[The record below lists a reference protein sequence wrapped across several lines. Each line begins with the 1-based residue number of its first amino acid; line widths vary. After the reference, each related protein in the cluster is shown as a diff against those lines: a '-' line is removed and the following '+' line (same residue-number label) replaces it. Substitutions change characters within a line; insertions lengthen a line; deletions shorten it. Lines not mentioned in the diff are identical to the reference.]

1 MVRHLFGAS
10 SSPSVA
16 NFCLKK
22 TASIYGTE
30 FDPDV
35 VQTVEWNKYEDDL
48 MKSVDTPTTAV
59 RLSTQLR
66 ELLAKG
72 GFRLTKWLSND
83 RRVLAEIQETERAV
97 SVANL
102 DIQELPTECAL
113 GLKWDVEADKF
124 IWRASGRLQ
133 HLVQKGAMTRR
144 GILAIVSSLFDPL
157 GFIAPYT
164 MKAKLLLQDLCRKK
178 LSWDSLI
185 DEPDKM

>member
-1 MVRHLFGAS
+1 MERHLFGAT

-22 TASIYGTE
+22 TASTYGTE

-35 VQTVEWNKYEDDL
+35 VQTVERNKYEDDL

-72 GFRLTKWLSND
+72 GFRLSKWLSND
-83 RRVLAEIQETERAV
+83 RRVLAEIPETEEAV

-102 DIQELPTECAL
+102 DIQELPTEGAL
-113 GLKWDVEADKF
+113 GLKWDVEVDKF

-133 HLVQKGAMTRR
+133 YLVQKGAMTRR
-144 GILAIVSSLFDPL
+144 GILDSWQ
-157 GFIAPYT
+157 
-164 MKAKLLLQDLCRKK
+164 LLAHC
-178 LSWDSLI
+178 LI
-185 DEPDKM
+185 HWAL